1 SASYDLDGSI
11 IQFVWD
17 FGDGTIGTGVTAFHT
32 YSQAGQ
38 YSVSLTATDDSSL
51 SNVICRTLTVRPYT
65 TGPVHNIDTG
75 LNYATIQEA
84 IDADET
90 EDGHTIFVDPGVYH
104 ENVRVTKS
112 LKLIGEDSF
121 TTIID
126 GKGGRVLSIFGDPF
140 HPLKNVTVKGFTMMN
155 GSLGIFVGMM
165 WDPQTNTWGRA
176 NIIDNIVKDNI
187 AGIIVDSGRKNVLKN
202 NDMSDNIYNL
212 CLRARE
218 EQDIDTTNTING
230 KPVYYLINRSNLLM
244 DPTTFPNIGY
254 LALVN
259 CTNVTVRNLILSE
272 NGQGILLGE
281 SRNITLFN
289 NEITNNVYGVDASA
303 INQSQFVRNTI
314 YNNGLGMMLR
324 IGNFN
329 NITKNKFEN
338 NTSLNVPSDAPI
350 EFRIRL
356 REGFGGDSGALSLL
370 GVTSSAIIGNTI
382 KNNDEGIDL
391 GRCSGNTLRNNIMTA
406 NTLNFGV
413 NPYVSKFS
421 YFVNDID
428 ASNTVNGKPMIWW
441 INQHNKQVP
450 LNAGYVAVVNSTN
463 ISIKNL
469 NVSNNRQGILIVSSN
484 NTMISGNTIST
495 VAYGIA
501 IYQSYKQIPGP
512 IHDSIN
518 STVFNNTVT
527 ASGAGILLRSGWNH
541 TVSFNSLSNN
551 LAGIVVRG
559 GAFQTMILG
568 NTVMNST
575 YPGPYNVPHE
585 SWWWEITAY
594 GSTGIIIESPLNTI
608 CENTVAYN
616 DIGMAVGLVT
626 MIGNNAIYH
635 NNFVD
640 NLYQQLWTGPS
651 NILDNGY
658 PSGGNYW
665 SDHVTVDDCCGI
677 NQDELGSD
685 GIVDEPYIIDA
696 NNRDN
701 YPLVEPWT
709 PLPRTIDELKTKVE
723 EFGLEGEIDNRGIVR
738 SLIAKLSVAQKLVDK
753 GKIDEAKSILE
764 DDFIPQVQ
772 NLSEIRITAEAAE
785 VLVKSAE
792 YIVSHL

>member
-1 SASYDLDGSI
+1 
-11 IQFVWD
+11 
-17 FGDGTIGTGVTAFHT
+17 
-32 YSQAGQ
+32 
-38 YSVSLTATDDSSL
+38 
-51 SNVICRTLTVRPYT
+51 
-65 TGPVHNIDTG
+65 
-75 LNYATIQEA
+75 
-84 IDADET
+84 
-90 EDGHTIFVDPGVYH
+90 
-104 ENVRVTKS
+104 
-112 LKLIGEDSF
+112 
-121 TTIID
+121 
-126 GKGGRVLSIFGDPF
+126 
-140 HPLKNVTVKGFTMMN
+140 M
-155 GSLGIFVGMM
+155 
-165 WDPQTNTWGRA
+165 
-176 NIIDNIVKDNI
+176 
-187 AGIIVDSGRKNVLKN
+187 
-202 NDMSDNIYNL
+202 
-212 CLRARE
+212 
-218 EQDIDTTNTING
+218 
-230 KPVYYLINRSNLLM
+230 
-244 DPTTFPNIGY
+244 
-254 LALVN
+254 
-259 CTNVTVRNLILSE
+259 RNLILSE

-701 YPLVEPWT
+701 YPLVEPWA

-772 NLSEIRITAEAAE
+772 NLSEIRITAEAAK

-792 YIVSHL
+792 YILSHL